1 MTGMSRVRTLAPW
14 LLECLVAAAL
24 AAYLLI
30 TQSRVSLWLLA
41 VSIHVVLRVIIHASL
56 SSRIRMLASI
66 AFRDAT
72 ARRRSIAI
80 IFFGLMLGSAVIT
93 SSFAVG
99 DSFDATLE
107 DRLVSS
113 LGQTDWVIE
122 GTDPISGMPVMMN
135 QVRIQQALDALL
147 SDPLVDGVG
156 IELHTPA
163 SAIRID
169 GSKVDP
175 SAVWLAPD
183 LSARS
188 DGPWYTPSSG
198 WSPLIDADGIGN
210 EPAFVN
216 QAFADSMGL
225 EIGES
230 VDLSW
235 TVILDGETSRQSQR
249 FEIIEVLPST
259 GIGWP
264 VAVQPLLI
272 TDIDRAQV
280 LRNLTGII
288 TRAVVSG
295 QGDVMDGYAH
305 EEVEG
310 LIENAFSDSMIGE
323 DSGFSWSSAGPGET
337 TILSRTSAG
346 GLLQSGD
353 VGGIDSSLTGVSQG
367 LSSRSIAILPIG
379 DVFLDDNRL
388 TILPGSEVLGVY
400 PVGPLESSEVA
411 IITDEGIV
419 KIGSDDEVSIE
430 IIDGI
435 EKSFSS
441 THFYDGSAIHSI
453 ASVNW
458 NPTGALILP
467 PTSGPFS
474 MIVSDTA
481 YASFTIAGSAHLVRY
496 DGLNWVPIP
505 VDLTGSVDTSIL
517 ATDGEIAAV
526 LYSGIFGSHVCKVV
540 SNTTVC
546 IDSGSSNTITVIDGN
561 VLLHGPNGVGVW
573 VDGQGLVQSSLDA
586 DSVLGLTSAGVVV
599 DNGTLLVPGANGSSL
614 IDGPSLPPNSDGRF
628 VLIHDETLLAST
640 PLGIVSTSPYRA
652 NRPFLFDGHEIGL
665 GIRVPT
671 LLIAEDGELEFGDSD
686 LRLRS
691 DFIDNSSYLEVEKH
705 LSKDRH
711 LLNISEGTI
720 TVSDLLLY
728 DSELESIESAVL
740 GAITMEA
747 AERILGTGVP
757 RTSIQVELP
766 LDPILAAQVIDA
778 LDDWADAR
786 ADISSSD
793 VSIVSV
799 KSEAV
804 LSIEGAGESFS
815 ILFLT
820 FGTFIIAAGAMLI
833 VNLQVI
839 SADDRKRDWGI
850 LRAIGGSSNDI
861 GWIIRIEGVML
872 AAPASLFG
880 AFSGLIVA
888 GVMMG
893 ALDAFFIASFGV
905 GFSFAWEWSSVII
918 GATAGFLLSTLTLS
932 LTALFLSRKDVLSN
946 LRGIPSSTASS
957 GLWEVLLTLMTGAA
971 SIALWGMFLLL
982 PDALGGLDH
991 LLWVSGGALLILT
1004 LHLPIRWIFIRLL
1017 PSRAEFLSIARTG
1030 KEWSYILASTII
1042 GVLMPIWVLVDGPIR
1057 SGMEPS
1063 DLSLIASGI
1072 FMVIGSVMLAGSLGP
1087 IFVSALS
1094 RRLFKSRPRYSAMAH
1109 LALSYPQAQGGRTL
1123 LTMGTYSVVVFALIV
1138 LSGYSASFGGY
1149 IEDIGEDARGEYD
1162 IVIVGAGQ
1170 GLDVS
1175 VMEAWSNQDMAR
1187 NGISSYSQLEVG
1199 TGILTADDVAP
1210 RYTLVRGFDTSFI
1223 DGGALP
1229 LSDWDSSIAA
1239 DQRGVWLAV
1248 LSDPS
1253 LAIVDASVAKETYT
1267 SLGGLTQSG
1276 LGLGIGSSIDLR
1288 DPQRSMLHT
1297 EVRIVGVLDDDASL
1311 LMSGVLIREDST
1323 VSLLSSTN
1331 PMVWIDVQN
1340 DEESV
1345 FIAESLQGE
1354 LGADGATVL
1363 VVEELFDQI
1372 RIILVSLLGLVRAF
1386 LAIGLLVG
1394 IIGLAVVTNRSLKQR
1409 NMQIGVMRAIGFQPR
1424 EVFMTFGLEVLWTS
1438 GVGVISGGIVGFLL
1452 HWLLHKTIFANDG
1465 GAFVIPILEFVM
1477 IPLFAI
1483 LFSLIATSPSL
1494 LRSTKLP
1501 PHSVMRSM
1509 I

>member
-1 MTGMSRVRTLAPW
+1 MSRVRNLAPW
-14 LLECLVAAAL
+14 LLEGIVAAAL
-24 AAYLLI
+24 VTYLLI
-30 TQSRVSLWLLA
+30 TQSKTSIWLLA
-41 VSIHVVLRVIIHASL
+41 VSIYVVLRVIIHALL
-56 SSRIRMLASI
+56 SPRVRMLGSI
-66 AFRDAT
+66 ALRDVT
-72 ARRRSIAI
+72 VRRRSIAI
-80 IFFGLMLGSAVIT
+80 VFFGLMLGSAVIT

-113 LGQTDWVIE
+113 LGQTDWAIE
-122 GTDPISGMPVMMN
+122 GTEPITGMPVMMD
-135 QVRIQQALDALL
+135 QVRIQQALDVIL
-147 SDPLVDGVG
+147 SDPLVDGVNV
-156 IELHTPA
+156 ELHTPA

-188 DGPWYTPSSG
+188 EGPWYTPASG
-198 WSPLIDADGIGN
+198 WTPLIDANGIGD

-225 EIGES
+225 TIGDF

-235 TVILDGETSRQSQR
+235 TVMLDGEVTRQSQR
-249 FEIIEVLPST
+249 FEIIDILPST

-272 TDIDRAQV
+272 TDIDRAQA
-280 LRNLTGII
+280 LRNLPGII

-295 QGDVMDGYAH
+295 QGGVMDGHLH

-310 LIENAFSDSMIGE
+310 LIENAFSDSMVGE

-337 TILSRTSAG
+337 TVLSRTSAG

-353 VGGIDSSLTGVSQG
+353 VNGIDSSLAGVSLG

-379 DVFLDDNRL
+379 DVFSGEDRW
-388 TILPGSEVLGVY
+388 TILPGGEVLGVY
-400 PVGPLESSEVA
+400 PASPLESSNVV
-411 IITDEGIV
+411 IVTDEGIV
-419 KIGSDDEVSIE
+419 NIGPDDEVSIE
-430 IIDGI
+430 IIDRI
-435 EKSFSS
+435 KIAASP
-441 THFYDGSAIHSI
+441 THFFDGSTIQVFDSLNETSPTSSI
-453 ASVNW
+453 E
-458 NPTGALILP
+458 P

-474 MIVSDTA
+474 MIVSDA
-481 YASFTIAGSAHLVRY
+481 AHASFTTDGSAHLVRF
-496 DGLNWVPIP
+496 DGSKWSPIP
-505 VDLTGSVDTSIL
+505 VDITGSVDSSIL

-526 LYSGIFGSHVCKVV
+526 LYSGIFGSHVCKVS

-546 IDSGSSNTITVIDGN
+546 IDSGSSNTIAVIDGH
-561 VLLHGPNGVGVW
+561 VLLHGPNGVDVW
-573 VDGQGLVQSSLDA
+573 AAGQGLIQLSLEA
-586 DSVLGLTSAGVVV
+586 DSVIGLTSAGVVA
-599 DNGTLLVPGANGSSL
+599 DNGTLLIPSANGSSL
-614 IDGPSLPPNSDGRF
+614 IVGHSLPPDSDGRF
-628 VLIHDETLLAST
+628 VLVHNETLLAST
-640 PLGIVSTSPYRA
+640 PLGVVSTSAYTV
-652 NRPFLFDGHEIGL
+652 NRPFLFDGHELGL

-671 LLIAEDGELEFGDSD
+671 LLVAEDGELEFGDSD

-691 DFIDNSSYLEVEKH
+691 DFTVNSSHVEVEKH
-705 LSKDRH
+705 LSEARH
-711 LLNISEGTI
+711 TLNISEGSI
-720 TVSDLLLY
+720 TVSELLLY
-728 DSELESIESAVL
+728 DSELASIESAVL

-757 RTSIQVELP
+757 RTSIQVDLP
-766 LDPILAAQVIDA
+766 LDPILAAQVTAA

-786 ADISSSD
+786 ADLSSSD
-793 VSIVSV
+793 ASIVDV

-804 LSIEGAGESFS
+804 SSIEGAGESFS

-861 GWIIRIEGVML
+861 GWIIRIEGVIL
-872 AAPASLFG
+872 AAPASVVG
-880 AFSGLIVA
+880 ALSGLIVA

-893 ALDAFFIASFGV
+893 ALDAFFVASFGV
-905 GFSFAWEWSSVII
+905 GFSFAWEWSSVIL
-918 GATAGFLLSTLTLS
+918 GATGGFLLSTLTLS

-946 LRGIPSSTASS
+946 LRDLPPSTSS
-957 GLWEVLLTLMTGAA
+957 SRLWEVLLTLMTGTT
-971 SIALWGMFLLL
+971 SIALWSMFLLL
-982 PDALGGLDH
+982 PDAPGGLGH

-1004 LHLPIRWIFIRLL
+1004 LHLPLRWIFIRLL
-1017 PSRAEFLSIARTG
+1017 PSRTEFLSIARTG
-1030 KEWSYILASTII
+1030 EEWSSIIASTII
-1042 GVLMPIWVLVDGPIR
+1042 GVLMPIWVLIDGPIR

-1072 FMVIGSVMLAGSLGP
+1072 FMVIGSVMLAASLGP

-1094 RRLFKSRPRYSAMAH
+1094 RRLFKSKPRYSAMAH

-1138 LSGYSASFGGY
+1138 LSGYSASFGAY

-1175 VMEAWSNQDMAR
+1175 VMEAWSSQDMAR
-1187 NGISSYSQLEVG
+1187 NGIASYSQIEVG
-1199 TGILTADDVAP
+1199 TGILAADNIAP
-1210 RYTLVRGFDTSFI
+1210 RYTSVRGFDMSFI

-1229 LSDWDSSIAA
+1229 LSDWDPSVAP
-1239 DQRGVWLAV
+1239 DQKGLWLAV

-1253 LAIVDASVAKETYT
+1253 LAIVDASVAQETYT

-1276 LGLGIGSSIDLR
+1276 LGLGIGSFIDLR

-1297 EVRIVGVLDDDASL
+1297 EVRIVGVLDEDASL
-1311 LMSGVLIREDST
+1311 LMSGVLLREDST
-1323 VSLLSSTN
+1323 VSLLNSTN
-1331 PMVWIDVQN
+1331 PMVWVDVKNDQN
-1340 DEESV
+1340 PLV
-1345 FIAESLQGE
+1345 IAESLQGE

-1372 RIILVSLLGLVRAF
+1372 RIVLVSLLGLVRAF

-1452 HWLLHKTIFANDG
+1452 HWVLHKMVVATDG
-1465 GAFVIPILEFVM
+1465 GAFVVPLLEFIM
-1477 IPLFAI
+1477 IPLFAVF
-1483 LFSLIATSPSL
+1483 FSLLATAPSL
-1494 LRSTKLP
+1494 LRSTQFP

-1509 I
+1509 V